1 MDFSI
6 YHFDGLFCRKWIR
19 SHIFVFLSFVAQILH
34 LDLEASLLSSSGSD
48 WTVLRP
54 MKMRPL
60 RLLYCLLLPACYAYV
75 VFFATFW
82 ENSMTIWLGI
92 SNFYLHP
99 FCQVN
104 FVVFLLIYNLL
115 SFQLFLISS
124 ATVLLLKL
132 INVTHFTECQTIIFC
147 PKIQMEFN
155 AWKIN
160 FLYIWA

>member
-99 FCQVN
+99 FCH
-104 FVVFLLIYNLL
+104 FSLSSICLLLIYNLRLLL
-115 SFQLFLISS
+115 SIQLFLMMIS
-124 ATVLLLKL
+124 ALLLLSCHSQVDKCDA
-132 INVTHFTECQTIIFC
+132 IHKMS
-147 PKIQMEFN
+147 KI
-155 AWKIN
+155 
-160 FLYIWA
+160 

>member
-6 YHFDGLFCRKWIR
+6 YHFEGLFWGWKRTL
-19 SHIFVFLSFVAQILH
+19 SHIFVFLSFVQSLLEA
-34 LDLEASLLSSSGSD
+34 DLEAYLPSSSG
-48 WTVLRP
+48 L
-54 MKMRPL
+54 RPL
-60 RLLYCLLLPACYAYV
+60 RPHWLWLPACYAYV

-132 INVTHFTECQTIIFC
+132 INVTHFTDCQTIIFC